1 MAVVQNPASTAL
13 WPERIRGHWKLF
25 LIEGIV
31 LVLLGIAAVLVPILA
46 SLAVALF
53 LGWLFLVGGVVGL
66 VTALSGRRATGFWW
80 AIASSIVTII
90 AGLVLVGWPLGG
102 TISLTVVL
110 AAYLFA
116 DGIASMLFAYEHRG
130 EMKSRWWWLFVNGA
144 IDLLLAGLIVWL
156 LPFSAFWVLGIIIGL
171 DFMFGGAS
179 LIAMALAARHA

>member
-1 MAVVQNPASTAL
+1 MVDLHHPAPTAL
-13 WPERIRGHWKLF
+13 WPERIKQHWKLF

-31 LVLLGIAAVLVPILA
+31 LILLGIAAVVVPILA
-46 SLAVALF
+46 SLAIAIF
-53 LGWLFLVGGVVGL
+53 LGWLFLVGGIVGL
-66 VTALSGRRATGFWW
+66 VAAISARRAPGFWW
-80 AIASSIVTII
+80 ALASSIVTII
-90 AGLVLVGWPLGG
+90 AGLFLVGWPIGG

-130 EMKSRWWWLFVNGA
+130 EMSSRWGWLFVNGA

-171 DFMFGGAS
+171 DFMFGGAA
-179 LIAMALAARHA
+179 LIAMALESRHA